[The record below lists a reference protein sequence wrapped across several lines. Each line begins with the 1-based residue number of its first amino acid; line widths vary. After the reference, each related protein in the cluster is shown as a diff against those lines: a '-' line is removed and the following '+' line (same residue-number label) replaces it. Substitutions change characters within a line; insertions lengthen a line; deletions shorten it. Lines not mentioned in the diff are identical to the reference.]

1 MGWND
6 HVDYEL
12 YDAIE
17 DAVDAGWLEE
27 GTPAYGI
34 AQKVIYEGYESLSPK
49 QRYVYDTYVVTALE
63 KREEELEVQ
72 RIMDTP

>member
-1 MGWND
+1 M
-6 HVDYEL
+6 

-27 GTPAYGI
+27 DTPAYGV

-49 QRYVYDTYVVTALE
+49 QRYVYDTYVVPALE
-63 KREEELEVQ
+63 KRAEEVEDQ
-72 RIMDTP
+72 RIKDSD